1 VFVLRNFVFKLNM
14 MRRFFPL
21 FPVFMVLFAC
31 QSPAPKT
38 TPSTPLKSELQKV
51 ERKLCVND
59 SACVLLNISYPVLVG
74 GNIAITD
81 TLNNDIQRVYRKI
94 LNADDKYAELAFP
107 VMIDSA
113 SNAVFNFFKQLR
125 AEIPESAITE
135 WTLNASGNVP
145 VLNNRII
152 TVEILSDS
160 YLGGAHPSSAAT
172 ITTYDLTTGKALGA
186 ADFLK
191 DPNAVL
197 PMLEKAYLA
206 EKNGDANGNLSDLLF
221 PEIKSLPLPKNVAVE
236 SNGIRFHYNDYEV
249 APHAVGPADLLLTW
263 EQLGDQADKKKWLE

>member
-1 VFVLRNFVFKLNM
+1 VLVLRSFVFKLNM
-14 MRRFFPL
+14 MRRFFLL
-21 FPVFMVLFAC
+21 FSVIMVLFAC

-59 SACVLLNISYPVLVG
+59 STCVLLNISYPILVG
-74 GNIAITD
+74 GDAAVTD
-81 TLNNDIQRVYRKI
+81 LLNNNIQGVYRKI
-94 LNADDKYAELAFP
+94 VDMEDKYAQLAFP
-107 VMIDSA
+107 AMLDSA
-113 SNAVFNFFKQLR
+113 SNALGNAFKQFR
-125 AEIPESAITE
+125 ADVPESAILE
-135 WTLNASGNVP
+135 WNLNASGNVP

-160 YLGGAHPSSAAT
+160 YLGGAHPNSAAT

-236 SNGIRFHYNDYEV
+236 SKGIRFHYNDYEV

-263 EQLGDQADKKKWLE
+263 EQLGPLADAKKWLE